1 VAVGGSEAGGSGLRQ
16 STMSQA
22 PGDDRGDD
30 PEAPAAHL
38 LLVRGIMGGV
48 GVGALLQAAC
58 GIGTGRLTY
67 SVGEFGDDNRV
78 LTAPGELAQGVLC
91 FAIMGG
97 LLFGFAMWPQRF
109 QSRTAIVASLA
120 AGLFALYW
128 LGRLH

>member
-1 VAVGGSEAGGSGLRQ
+1 MSEAPR
-16 STMSQA
+16 
-22 PGDDRGDD
+22 DDRGDD

-38 LLVRGIMGGV
+38 LLARWIMGVV
-48 GVGALLQAAC
+48 GGAALLQAAW

-67 SVGEFGDDNRV
+67 SVGDFGDDTRV
-78 LTAPGELAQGVLC
+78 LTAPGELTQGVLC